1 MQSSQ
6 KDRKRKRHNVLNL
19 NNRYDDKDNFV
30 VTIDQ
35 MDDYIN
41 SLDNAD
47 SRFDHNIIDNNN
59 CNNNNTNNSNN
70 NNDNNTNNK
79 SSSSSSTTKRKKRKK
94 KDKDKST
101 NIMTIDISD
110 DNAVNREVIYTH
122 ALPPSTSSTQ
132 VSSSSMIS
140 DDHTYPYK
148 VVNDDHCETPLE
160 AYKDIDDIIATY
172 AISIGKQRSD
182 VSIYDPYYCEG
193 SMIERLH
200 TLGYRDIYNKKED
213 FYEMISLDR
222 IPPYDVLVTN
232 PPYSMDH
239 MVQLLRFV
247 MKSSKPWFLLLP
259 NYVYCKDY
267 YQDLFLHSTTTTTS
281 SSSRHTAFVATSRVN
296 VNTATSNTDTTTTT
310 NTHTNNTN
318 RKGSHSNIARNVF
331 YVTPIKGRRYL
342 YTTPKGRRQEKSAKY
357 TSPFPT
363 FWYCHLPHKTAVL
376 SRVLVN
382 TIGHDKDKGGDD
394 VKINVA
400 HSTTMIPIEV
410 GDCLITMII
419 MLIRL

>member
-6 KDRKRKRHNVLNL
+6 KDRKRKRHNALNL

-30 VTIDQ
+30 VTIAQ
-35 MDDYIN
+35 IDDNIN
-41 SLDNAD
+41 SLDDAD
-47 SRFDHNIIDNNN
+47 SRFDHNNRKNNN
-59 CNNNNTNNSNN
+59 SNNSNN
-70 NNDNNTNNK
+70 NYNNDNNN
-79 SSSSSSTTKRKKRKK
+79 SSSSSSSSKRRKKSKK

-101 NIMTIDISD
+101 NVMSIDNIRD
-110 DNAVNREVIYTH
+110 DNAINREVISSH
-122 ALPPSTSSTQ
+122 PLPLSTSSTQ
-132 VSSSSMIS
+132 VSSSSTTP

-160 AYKDIDDIIATY
+160 SYKDIDDIIATY

-213 FYEMISLDR
+213 FYEMIRLDR

-239 MVQLLRFV
+239 MEQLLRFV
-247 MKSSKPWFLLLP
+247 MKSSRPWFLLLP

-267 YQDLFLHSTTTTTS
+267 YQDLFLHSTTTS
-281 SSSRHTAFVATSRVN
+281 SSSSSSSCVN
-296 VNTATSNTDTTTTT
+296 ANTA
-310 NTHTNNTN
+310 TNNTN
-318 RKGSHSNIARNVF
+318 IKGSHSNIARNMF

-363 FWYCHLPHKTAVL
+363 FWYCNLPHKAAVL
-376 SRVLVN
+376 SRVLIN
-382 TIGHDKDKGGDD
+382 KDKGDD
-394 VKINVA
+394 VVRINVA
-400 HSTTMIPIEV
+400 HSTLMIPIEV
-410 GDCLITMII
+410 GDYLMLMII
-419 MLIRL
+419 RL

>member
-1 MQSSQ
+1 MS
-6 KDRKRKRHNVLNL
+6 
-19 NNRYDDKDNFV
+19 
-30 VTIDQ
+30 
-35 MDDYIN
+35 
-41 SLDNAD
+41 
-47 SRFDHNIIDNNN
+47 IDN
-59 CNNNNTNNSNN
+59 
-70 NNDNNTNNK
+70 
-79 SSSSSSTTKRKKRKK
+79 
-94 KDKDKST
+94 
-101 NIMTIDISD
+101 ISD
-110 DNAVNREVIYTH
+110 DNAMNREVISSH
-122 ALPPSTSSTQ
+122 ALPLSTSSTQ
-132 VSSSSMIS
+132 VVSSSSTAP

-213 FYEMISLDR
+213 FYEMIRLDR

-239 MVQLLRFV
+239 MEQLLRFV

-267 YQDLFLHSTTTTTS
+267 YQDLFMNSTTTTS
-281 SSSRHTAFVATSRVN
+281 SSSSSSCVN
-296 VNTATSNTDTTTTT
+296 VNTT
-310 NTHTNNTN
+310 TNNTN
-318 RKGSHSNIARNVF
+318 RKGNHSNIARNMF

-363 FWYCHLPHKTAVL
+363 FWYCHLPHKATVL
-376 SRVLVN
+376 SRVFIN
-382 TIGHDKDKGGDD
+382 TVGDDKDKGGD
-394 VKINVA
+394 VLRINVA
-400 HSTTMIPIEV
+400 HSTLMIPIEV
-410 GDCLITMII
+410 GDYLMLMII
-419 MLIRL
+419 RL

>member
-1 MQSSQ
+1 MQSDQ
-6 KDRKRKRHNVLNL
+6 KDRKRKRQNVVNGG
-19 NNRYDDKDNFV
+19 DDNDNFV
-30 VTIDQ
+30 ETIAQ
-35 MDDYIN
+35 IDDSIN
-41 SLDNAD
+41 SLGGANGGVDQ
-47 SRFDHNIIDNNN
+47 NIIGI
-59 CNNNNTNNSNN
+59 TN
-70 NNDNNTNNK
+70 
-79 SSSSSSTTKRKKRKK
+79 SSSSKKSKKSKK
-94 KDKDKST
+94 KKKKLT
-101 NIMTIDISD
+101 NVMMMNISD
-110 DNAVNREVIYTH
+110 DNAVNSDKISSHT
-122 ALPPSTSSTQ
+122 LPSSIASTQQ
-132 VSSSSMIS
+132 VSSSSTTP
-140 DDHTYPYK
+140 DDHIYPYK

-172 AISIGKQRSD
+172 AVSIGKQRSD

-193 SMIERLH
+193 SMVERLH

-239 MVQLLRFV
+239 MEQLLRFV

-267 YQDLFLHSTTTTTS
+267 YQNLFQHHPTSTTSTTS
-281 SSSRHTAFVATSRVN
+281 KSRHAVN
-296 VNTATSNTDTTTTT
+296 VNTATNNADTTISTTSNTHI
-310 NTHTNNTN
+310 NNNTN
-318 RKGSHSNIARNVF
+318 RKGSHNISNIVRNVF

-363 FWYCHLPHKTAVL
+363 FWYCYLPHKTAVL
-376 SRVLVN
+376 SKVSVTN
-382 TIGHDKDKGGDD
+382 GSNDKGGGGDAD
-394 VKINVA
+394 VAVRINVA

-410 GDCLITMII
+410 SDCW
-419 MLIRL
+419 